1 MRTDSYIG
9 NPGKMIS
16 ARQMFKRRITIVHA
30 GGALAAGAM
39 LWLRIWLWLSTAR
52 IRVRVRARARVN
64 LHSA

>member
-1 MRTDSYIG
+1 
-9 NPGKMIS
+9 MIS
-16 ARQMFKRRITIVHA
+16 ARQIFKSTIIIVHA
-30 GGALAAGAM
+30 GGALAGGAI